1 MRIRSPRWMYPLMG
15 LILGLGAPVGAFAL
29 RYYLMPDV
37 RLNPAGELA
46 SHRFV
51 YLYELFGPCFAFSV
65 AGVVAGW
72 HTERLRRA
80 EAFYQ
85 NLSEHDPLTGLYNER
100 AFRDRYER
108 SMERAARTHQ
118 PISLLLID
126 VDYLKTV
133 NDRYGHLIGNEALVH
148 VARALRR
155 AKRADDSAARW
166 GGDEFAILLEGGD
179 ANAARRVADSVLQR
193 LRRSPLVA
201 PRGVIRITVTIGIC
215 SASGIAIGKDLFAV
229 ADRALYAGKRA
240 GRDRAT
246 LVHLGGVPEDGLE
259 QAESI

>member
-1 MRIRSPRWMYPLMG
+1 MRILSPRWTYPLIG
-15 LILGLGAPVGAFAL
+15 LILGIGAPVGAFAV
-29 RYYLMPDV
+29 RYASIPEV
-37 RLNPAGELA
+37 RTDPAAELNT
-46 SHRFV
+46 HRFF
-51 YLYELFGPCFAFSV
+51 YLYELIGTCLAFGV
-65 AGVVAGW
+65 AGITAGL
-72 HTERLRRA
+72 HAERLRRA

-108 SMERAARTHQ
+108 SMERAARVRE

-126 VDYLKTV
+126 VDHLKAI
-133 NDRYGHLIGNEALVH
+133 NDQYGHLVGNEALVH

-155 AKRADDSAARW
+155 AKRSEDSAARW

-179 ANAARRVADSVLQR
+179 TNAARRVADSVLQR

-215 SASGIAIGKDLFAV
+215 SASGIAVGRDLFAA

-246 LVHLGGVPEDGLE
+246 LVHLGGVPDDGLE
-259 QAESI
+259 QAEG

>member
-1 MRIRSPRWMYPLMG
+1 MRIRSPRWMYPLIG
-15 LILGLGAPVGAFAL
+15 LILGIGAPVGAFAL
-29 RYYLMPDV
+29 RYYLLPEV
-37 RLNPAGELA
+37 RLNPARDLA
-46 SHRFV
+46 GHRFF
-51 YLYELFGPCFAFSV
+51 YLYELVGTCLVFSV
-65 AGVVAGW
+65 AGLAAGL
-72 HTERLRRA
+72 HAERLRRA

-126 VDYLKTV
+126 VDHLKAI

-193 LRRSPLVA
+193 LRRAPLVA
-201 PRGVIRITVTIGIC
+201 PRGVIRITVTIGVC
-215 SASGIAIGKDLFAV
+215 SATGIAAGQDLFVA

-246 LVHLGGVPEDGLE
+246 LVHLGGIPEE
-259 QAESI
+259 AEG